1 MGSGYSLKKSAR
13 EPRPPFTTNL
23 ECSIQARG
31 GGGRLCSSARRGRQS
46 RAQLSPRGRLLAQRA
61 VYVRNSDTAGAC
73 LLCAHPKIQKTLAEI
88 RKGVQVSSK

>member
-31 GGGRLCSSARRGRQS
+31 GGDDSAAQLAGADRAEPSCRRGD
-46 RAQLSPRGRLLAQRA
+46 ACSPSALFM
-61 VYVRNSDTAGAC
+61 
-73 LLCAHPKIQKTLAEI
+73 
-88 RKGVQVSSK
+88 

>member
-31 GGGRLCSSARRGRQS
+31 GGELSSSARWGRRS
-46 RAQLSPRGRLLAQRA
+46 RAQLSPQGRLLAQRA
-61 VYVRNSDTAGAC
+61 VFM
-73 LLCAHPKIQKTLAEI
+73 
-88 RKGVQVSSK
+88 

>member
-31 GGGRLCSSARRGRQS
+31 GGGTTL
-46 RAQLSPRGRLLAQRA
+46 QLSSQGQTEQSPA
-61 VYVRNSDTAGAC
+61 VAAG
-73 LLCAHPKIQKTLAEI
+73 TLARPARCLCKKFRHCRRLPALRPSQDSEDF
-88 RKGVQVSSK
+88 S